1 MWRGS
6 KGVIQ
11 KSMHSPPVDWDT
23 TIVFGRSLP
32 AVRLSQSA
40 LHPTRYSRSR
50 THTTEPPPPR
60 RGGSLGV
67 GQQRHGFRSVASS
80 QYTHHD
86 ISIAELLS
94 SLPNPFITGVASPSS
109 SVQVCGLIS
118 STSSQIC
125 FYIIAN
131 GTSHHS
137 SPPPPPLPL
146 PQLSHSLTRS
156 LTTTTTL
163 PKASPLLCRM
173 EFQPQRC
180 NPGLT
185 RTHTNHTRGRERGAQ
200 NQKQQQQDKNSMRQQ
215 GGISGRST
223 AILLFSNCARLQC
236 D

>member
-32 AVRLSQSA
+32 AVRLSQST

-94 SLPNPFITGVASPSS
+94 SLPNPFITGVARPSS

-137 SPPPPPLPL
+137 SPLPPPLPR
-146 PQLSHSLTRS
+146 PQLSHSLTHS
-156 LTTTTTL
+156 
-163 PKASPLLCRM
+163 
-173 EFQPQRC
+173 QPQPLSPRQVRYC
-180 NPGLT
+180 AAWNSSRSGATPG
-185 RTHTNHTRGRERGAQ
+185 
-200 NQKQQQQDKNSMRQQ
+200 
-215 GGISGRST
+215 
-223 AILLFSNCARLQC
+223 
-236 D
+236 